1 MDGHL
6 VFGHVEGNVRGMKE
20 VVGEELLDDIAFIAA
35 ADNEIVDTVLGID
48 FKDVPK
54 DRSTADLNHRLR
66 PQTSLFTNTC
76 AETTGKDYGFHLLS
90 NLILGRMLRTKSQLM
105 LHAIPSNKA
114 PAHSNKN
121 SSILQALLDDGLADK
136 QQPPAGILLH

>member
-20 VVGEELLDDIAFIAA
+20 VVGKELLDDIAFIAA

-90 NLILGRMLRTKSQLM
+90 NLILGENAPNEISTDAARHTIQQGACLFQQEF
-105 LHAIPSNKA
+105 LHLTSF
-114 PAHSNKN
+114 
-121 SSILQALLDDGLADK
+121 
-136 QQPPAGILLH
+136 AG